1 LTPFIEL
8 EPEFINFSQIDSGI
22 REKVML
28 KLLKLQRS
36 ESQIEDIKR
45 KAKLERLLG
54 QAMEAFNVGDISR
67 ALQSYQKILE
77 LDPEHVLTYYNMG
90 NIFLE
95 LKLVGQAE
103 SAYRSTLEI
112 NPFYVFG
119 SIGLARLHVFSGQ
132 PDKAIKVLRDTL
144 KWYAGDQEVSLYLGL
159 AYAFK
164 KDSERAIQEFN
175 KSLEWDPAFPPTH
188 YYLGVQYQT
197 RNPGLAKKHLETFL
211 KLAPLRPGYENL
223 QPRAEKILNKL

>member
-1 LTPFIEL
+1 
-8 EPEFINFSQIDSGI
+8 
-22 REKVML
+22 
-28 KLLKLQRS
+28 
-36 ESQIEDIKR
+36 
-45 KAKLERLLG
+45 
-54 QAMEAFNVGDISR
+54 
-67 ALQSYQKILE
+67 
-77 LDPEHVLTYYNMG
+77 
-90 NIFLE
+90 
-95 LKLVGQAE
+95 LVGQAE

-175 KSLEWDPAFPPTH
+175 KSLKWDPAFPPAY

-197 RNPGLAKKHLETFL
+197 RNPELAKKYLETFL
-211 KLAPLRPGYENL
+211 KMAPLRPGYENL
-223 QPRAEKILNKL
+223 QSRAEKILNKL